1 MEMDVTPAEQGAGA
15 VLATLHPDP
24 AKQMDR
30 QYEAEADDTM
40 NEQTWP
46 TVEELP
52 LTLTLTLTLTPT
64 PALALALALALTLTR
79 RSPRPR
85 ASRRRAAA
93 RARCA

>member
-1 MEMDVTPAEQGAGA
+1 MEMDVAPAEQGAGAGA

-46 TVEELP
+46 TVEELQEADAAAKARGEDGDAYAEGWYDEGLGP
-52 LTLTLTLTLTPT
+52 REEEEVTLTPPPNPT
-64 PALALALALALTLTR
+64 P
-79 RSPRPR
+79 
-85 ASRRRAAA
+85 
-93 RARCA
+93 

>member
-1 MEMDVTPAEQGAGA
+1 MEMDVAPAEQGAGA
-15 VLATLHPDP
+15 VLATLRPDP

-52 LTLTLTLTLTPT
+52 
-64 PALALALALALTLTR
+64 
-79 RSPRPR
+79 
-85 ASRRRAAA
+85 
-93 RARCA
+93 